1 MSEEVATTSSVE
13 QTSSATTEE
22 TTTTTDDELAQLK
35 QYIRE
40 RDERYQAKLALKT
53 QNQAAASTNNQR
65 LDESVL
71 KNLDSSIK
79 RVTSYIKRLKTMTE
93 SQRDSLAKDLKQLNL
108 SKYLSEVVAA
118 FLEAKLKMNDIPCA
132 IHLCSLMH
140 QSYAEF
146 APLLFEQWQKV
157 LNLKKDEKLTN
168 PSKMR
173 VDLRSVEKIYNN
185 KYFKIFIMNKI

>member
-1 MSEEVATTSSVE
+1 MSEEADVVKSSDNKQPDVE
-13 QTSSATTEE
+13 NSEG
-22 TTTTTDDELAQLK
+22 DELTQLH
-35 QYIRE
+35 QYVRE
-40 RDERYQAKLALKT
+40 REERYQTKLALKS
-53 QNQAAASTNNQR
+53 QNQQTALR

-108 SKYLSEVVAA
+108 TKYLSEVVAA

-132 IHLCSLMH
+132 LHLCSLMH

-146 APLLFEQWQKV
+146 AGILFEQWQKV
-157 LNLKKDEKLTN
+157 LNLKKEEKIAN
-168 PSKMR
+168 PSKLR
-173 VDLRSVEKIYNN
+173 VDLRSVI
-185 KYFKIFIMNKI
+185 